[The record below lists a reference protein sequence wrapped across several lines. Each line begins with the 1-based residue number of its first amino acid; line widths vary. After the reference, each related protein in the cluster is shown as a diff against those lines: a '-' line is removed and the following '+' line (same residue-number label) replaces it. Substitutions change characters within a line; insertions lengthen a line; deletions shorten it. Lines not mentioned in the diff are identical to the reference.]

1 VTSDPG
7 APGAP
12 GAALPG
18 RVLLDLRFD
27 SRSLFAL
34 RSAVTAHAAA
44 AGLNRLQV
52 YDIMTVAHELAANAV
67 RHGAGHGRLR
77 LLDDDSCLYCQVTD
91 PGPPRDTPAPGDGP
105 PWPAEQG
112 HGLWIVRQVTTGF
125 SIQHGPAGTTAT
137 ARFPAPPFPRPAAT
151 AHDQDGQSHP
161 PASPPAPAPPP
172 QAVAGA
178 AAGAG
183 AELPLLNILVREDR
197 RWMTVLVEGHLD
209 YLTGTDLIMVLGGLI
224 SDGQLFIAVDLS
236 GATLADSAGLRCLL
250 RASRQVRARGGE
262 LIIIHDGSG
271 YSPGARLR
279 DLAKAVPVLP
289 APPGWPPLN
298 TAAELDH
305 GGCTGKGHQ

>member
-1 VTSDPG
+1 VTSD
-7 APGAP
+7 PGAP

-34 RSAVTAHAAA
+34 RSAVTAHATA

-77 LLDDDSCLYCQVTD
+77 LLADNSCLYCQVTD
-91 PGPPRDTPAPGDGP
+91 PGPARDAPAPADGL

-112 HGLWIVRQVTTGF
+112 HGLWIARQVTTGF
-125 SIQHGPAGTTAT
+125 SIEHSPAGTTAT
-137 ARFPAPPFPRPAAT
+137 ARFPAPPVPRPAAS
-151 AHDQDGQSHP
+151 AHDQDGQSPP
-161 PASPPAPAPPP
+161 PASPAAPE
-172 QAVAGA
+172 A
-178 AAGAG
+178 AAVE
-183 AELPLLNILVREDR
+183 ELPSLNILVREDR

-224 SDGQLFIAVDLS
+224 SDGKLCIAVDLS
-236 GATLADSAGLRCLL
+236 RATLADSAGLRCLL

-262 LIIIHDGSG
+262 LFIIHDGSA

-289 APPGWPPLN
+289 APPGWP
-298 TAAELDH
+298 AI
-305 GGCTGKGHQ
+305 